1 MENLINNHQ
10 NNNDGIN
17 NDYSLEKIENL
28 IYPSELTIL
37 LPNFVLGISI
47 VFCNNQWKVESYKKD
62 CKVKSFLFPGDILQT
77 VAINGKKY
85 NLSNM
90 SMNKILNVFYKN
102 IDKKRYL
109 TILRPFSNIES
120 DLI

>member
-37 LPNFVLGISI
+37 LP
-47 VFCNNQWKVESYKKD
+47 
-62 CKVKSFLFPGDILQT
+62 
-77 VAINGKKY
+77 
-85 NLSNM
+85 
-90 SMNKILNVFYKN
+90 
-102 IDKKRYL
+102 
-109 TILRPFSNIES
+109 
-120 DLI
+120 